1 MEKLETYRRYV
12 RQVLEH
18 YAQFKPAYGNVDM
31 ELLFD
36 TERDRYQLITVG
48 WNGYDRFHGSLL
60 HVDIKN
66 GQIWIQHDGT
76 EGGIANEL
84 VEMGVPKT
92 DIVLAFHAPYK
103 RGYTGF
109 GTGTESAILQAA

>member
-1 MEKLETYRRYV
+1 MVSSSRLDSLSLRIPCPAQVWGRIQFGGSEKSCTRR
-12 RQVLEH
+12 
-18 YAQFKPAYGNVDM
+18 
-31 ELLFD
+31 
-36 TERDRYQLITVG
+36 
-48 WNGYDRFHGSLL
+48 YDRFHGSLL

-109 GTGTESAILQAA
+109 GTGIESPVLQAA

>member
-1 MEKLETYRRYV
+1 MDKLNAYRQYV
-12 RQVLEH
+12 RQILEK
-18 YAQFKPAYGNVDM
+18 YAQFKPAIDNVDM

-36 TERDRYQLITVG
+36 NERDHYQLMTVG
-48 WNGYDRFHGSLL
+48 WNGYQRFHGSVL

-76 EGGIANEL
+76 EGGIASEFVEL
-84 VEMGVPKT
+84 GVPKE

-103 RGYTGF
+103 RRYTGF
-109 GTGTESAILQAA
+109 GTGETVERQAA